1 MEYHDSSKER
11 TFEKT
16 DFSDLS
22 VSNSIKYVRDQNAS
36 QALDVAVYFSESVP
50 NIPCIVN
57 SKPNVMNQIKL

>member
-1 MEYHDSSKER
+1 MECRDSSKER

-50 NIPCIVN
+50 NIPCIAN
-57 SKPNVMNQIKL
+57 YKPNVINQINL